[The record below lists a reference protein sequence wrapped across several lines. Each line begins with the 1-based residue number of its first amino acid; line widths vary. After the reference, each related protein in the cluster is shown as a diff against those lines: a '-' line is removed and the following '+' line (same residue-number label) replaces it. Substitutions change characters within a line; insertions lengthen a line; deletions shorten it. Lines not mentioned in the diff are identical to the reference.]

1 MKNRISVVLILLMMI
16 VLSQNIFAQNS
27 IKIIGKVSFFE
38 NDELAYGANIET
50 YKNNQLV
57 DKINADLKSGNFDF
71 TTSNKIDKIV
81 FSFSYCYSTILENI
95 NNLNGK
101 KLDLNEIKIYAI
113 PNTFTRY
120 ATKEAERKDRK
131 ESRQKFRKLKKG
143 IIIKSGKRN
152 YLMRLKKRNG
162 EYAFYIDFKDF
173 QNKKIV
179 SLNYS
184 QQRTKVKSKS
194 F

>member
-1 MKNRISVVLILLMMI
+1 MS
-16 VLSQNIFAQNS
+16 VLSQNIFGQNS
-27 IKIIGKVSFFE
+27 IKITGKVSFLQE
-38 NDELAYGANIET
+38 DELAYGANIET
-50 YKNNQLV
+50 YNNNRLV
-57 DKINADLKSGNFDF
+57 DKTNTDLKSGTFDL
-71 TTSNKIDKIV
+71 TTSNKIDKII

-95 NNLNGK
+95 DNLNGK

-173 QNKKIV
+173 QNK
-179 SLNYS
+179 
-184 QQRTKVKSKS
+184 
-194 F
+194 

>member
-1 MKNRISVVLILLMMI
+1 MMI
-16 VLSQNIFAQNS
+16 VLSQNILAQNS
-27 IKIIGKVSFFE
+27 IKIIGKVSFLE

-57 DKINADLKSGNFDF
+57 DKINADIRNGNFDL

-95 NNLNGK
+95 NNLNGE

-131 ESRQKFRKLKKG
+131 ETRQKFRELKKG
-143 IIIKSGKRN
+143 VTIKSGKRT
-152 YLMRLKKRNG
+152 YIMRLKKRNG
-162 EYAFYIDFKDF
+162 EYAFYIDYNDFK
-173 QNKKIV
+173 N
-179 SLNYS
+179 
-184 QQRTKVKSKS
+184 
-194 F
+194 